1 MVLITRT
8 RIILDDFMLPVS
20 IGIHDFERTGPQ
32 RIIVHVELDVTSPET
47 ERDAIDDV
55 VDYDF
60 LRNGIRELV
69 DAGHYNLQETLCGQ
83 IVELCLTKPS
93 VLRAT
98 VSTRKPDVYADCRS
112 VGVEMTGER
121 DSD

>member
-1 MVLITRT
+1 MITRT
-8 RIILDDFMLPVS
+8 RIILDDFTLPVS

-32 RIIVHVELDVTSPET
+32 RIIVRVELDVIPPTG
-47 ERDAIDDV
+47 DNDHIDDV

-69 DAGHYNLQETLCGQ
+69 DAGHYNLQETLCAQ
-83 IVELCLTKPS
+83 IVDLCLTKS
-93 VLRAT
+93 NVLRAI
-98 VSTRKPDVYADCRS
+98 VSTRKPDVYADCQS

-121 DSD
+121 DPA